1 LPFSVKRLAVWACT
15 LALAL
20 PAQAEEK
27 VGVTEGNPRGPGGTA
42 SPGAVTAPVTAG
54 YVFEQPEVFVAQL
67 LWGLAHGVR
76 LLGLACAEHGDLT
89 AAESWVA
96 WQEREQS
103 QILAAGR
110 VLGRHYFGSEDAPPD
125 IIAAALG
132 LKPALALPA
141 ETLDQACTTLPEAL
155 TKPRYDLARFREQTL
170 ETLRRGVGADP
181 VEILK

>member
-1 LPFSVKRLAVWACT
+1 VKYCVFWACA

-27 VGVTEGNPRGPGGTA
+27 VGAGVTVPDDSLNSRE
-42 SPGAVTAPVTAG
+42 TAPVGKG
-54 YVFEQPEVFVAQL
+54 YVFEQPEIFAAQM

-96 WQEREQS
+96 WQEREQP

-110 VLGRHYFGSEDAPPD
+110 LLGRHYFGSEDAPPD
-125 IIAAALG
+125 IIATALG

-170 ETLRRGVGADP
+170 ETLWRGVGADP

>member
-1 LPFSVKRLAVWACT
+1 LACA

-20 PAQAEEK
+20 PAQAEEAEEI
-27 VGVTEGNPRGPGGTA
+27 VGAGGTA
-42 SPGAVTAPVTAG
+42 SDQSLDPRGTAPVVTG
-54 YVFEQPEVFVAQL
+54 YVFEHPEIFAAQL

-96 WQEREQS
+96 WQEREQP

-110 VLGRHYFGSEDAPPD
+110 LLGRHYFGSEDVPPD
-125 IIAAALG
+125 IIAAMLG
-132 LKPALALPA
+132 LKPVLALPA
-141 ETLDQACTTLPEAL
+141 KMLDQACTTLPEAL
-155 TKPRYDLARFREQTL
+155 TKPRYDLARFREQTQ
-170 ETLRRGVGADP
+170 EILRRGVGADP

>member
-1 LPFSVKRLAVWACT
+1 LPVKHWAVWAC
-15 LALAL
+15 ALLFAL

-27 VGVTEGNPRGPGGTA
+27 VGAG
-42 SPGAVTAPVTAG
+42 VTAPVEAG
-54 YVFEQPEVFVAQL
+54 YVFDQPEVLAAQL

-96 WQEREQS
+96 WQEREQP

-110 VLGRHYFGSEDAPPD
+110 LLGRHYFGSEDASPD
-125 IIAAALG
+125 IVAAALG
-132 LKPALALPA
+132 LKPALVLPG
-141 ETLDQACTTLPEAL
+141 ETLDQACATLPEAL

-181 VEILK
+181 LEVLK